1 MRNQYQYDVIYL
13 GGGVGAVNGAVPLGN
28 QGYHAAIIESTAIG
42 GTCPNFGCT
51 PKFTLDVPAE
61 LAYQARQMK
70 TLYGGS
76 ELKVDWYEDMQRKH
90 RNIDADPAGGMKKR
104 LKNAGVDVI
113 KGFGKLVDNHTIE
126 VNGNQLTTDKIV
138 IATGLTPNH
147 IDVPGTE
154 LTHDSTH
161 FLSIDHLPKRM
172 TVIGSGYV
180 AIELATL
187 AHEAGAEVTVLMHH
201 DRVLRGFDS
210 FLVDKLVASLKER
223 GMKFIANSAIKAI
236 KQSDSELIVEYQD
249 TQLKTDYVLD
259 ASGRNPVVHNIG
271 LEAVGVDFDDKGIKV
286 NDHLQTSVDN
296 IYADGDVIDFGKPE
310 LSPVATFESK
320 YLTKQFT
327 GATTD
332 PIKFP
337 PMPTNVFA
345 SPRLATVGVN
355 PESVDGDDN
364 YRVQRSTLSG
374 EMYYKESGQTVAA
387 RTLVF
392 DKDDYLVGASELSDQ
407 AADAIEILNMVISWH
422 ISREQIQGLIN
433 IFPSLG
439 SNILTSF

>member
-1 MRNQYQYDVIYL
+1 MSNQYDYDVIYL
-13 GGGVGAVNGAVPLGN
+13 GGGVGAVNGAVPLGKH
-28 QGYHAAIIESTAIG
+28 GYKAAIIESTAIG

-61 LAYQARQMK
+61 LAYRTSQFQ
-70 TLYGGS
+70 TIYGGNK
-76 ELKVDWYEDMQRKH
+76 LKVDWYEDMQRKH

-104 LKNAGVDVI
+104 LKAAGVDVI
-113 KGFGKLVDNHTIE
+113 HGYGKLVDNHTLA
-126 VNGNQLTTDKIV
+126 VNGKHLTTDKIV

-161 FLSIDHLPKRM
+161 FLSIDHLPKRL

-180 AIELATL
+180 AIELATI
-187 AHEAGAEVTVLMHH
+187 ANEAGADVTILMHR

-210 FLVDKLVASLKER
+210 FLVDKLVNSLKQR
-223 GMKFIANSAIKAI
+223 GMHFVPNSDIKAI
-236 KQSDSELIVEYQD
+236 ETHNDELVVKYQD
-249 TQLKTDYVLD
+249 QKLATDYILD

-271 LEAVGVDFDDKGIKV
+271 LEEVGVEYDEHGIKV

-296 IYADGDVIDFGKPE
+296 IYADGDVINLGKPE

-320 YLTKQFT
+320 YLTKQFI
-327 GATTD
+327 GETTAA
-332 PIKFP
+332 IEFP

-345 SPRLATVGVN
+345 SPRLASVGVN
-355 PESVDGDDN
+355 PEAVEQDAN
-364 YRVQRSTLSG
+364 YRVQRSVLSG
-374 EMYYKESGQTVAA
+374 EMYYKASGQTVAA

-392 DKDDYLVGASELSDQ
+392 DKDDFLVGASELSDQ
-407 AADAIEILNMVISWH
+407 AEDAIEILNMVISWH
-422 ISREQIQGLIN
+422 ISRKQIQGLIN

>member
-1 MRNQYQYDVIYL
+1 MSTQYDYDVIYL

-28 QGYHAAIIESTAIG
+28 KGYKAAIIESTAIG

-51 PKFTLDVPAE
+51 PKFTLDVPAD
-61 LAYQARQMK
+61 LAYRTSQFK
-70 TLYGGS
+70 KIYGGN

-104 LKNAGVDVI
+104 LKTAGVNVI
-113 KGFGKLVDNHTIE
+113 KGFGKLVDNHTIAVHGE
-126 VNGNQLTTDKIV
+126 QLTTDKIV

-161 FLSIDHLPKRM
+161 FLSIDHLPKRL
-172 TVIGSGYV
+172 TVIGGGYV
-180 AIELATL
+180 AIELATI
-187 AHEAGAEVTVLMHH
+187 ANEVGADVTVLLHR
-201 DRVLRGFDS
+201 DRILRSFDR
-210 FLVDKLVASLKER
+210 FLVDKLIDNLKER
-223 GMKFIANSAIKAI
+223 GMKFVTNSDIKAI
-236 KQSDSELIVEYQD
+236 EKQDDELIVKYQD
-249 TQLKTDYVLD
+249 TEVIADYVLD
-259 ASGRNPVVHNIG
+259 ASGRNPVVQNIG
-271 LEAVGVDFDDKGIKV
+271 LEEVGVKFDKKGIKV
-286 NDHLQTSVDN
+286 NDHLQTSVEN

-320 YLTKQFT
+320 YLTKLFT
-327 GATTD
+327 GETD
-332 PIKFP
+332 KAIKFP

-345 SPRLATVGVN
+345 SPRLAAVGIN
-355 PESVDGDDN
+355 PEEAEQSDQ
-364 YRVQRSTLSG
+364 YRVERTELSG
-374 EMYYKESGQTVAA
+374 EMYYKASGQTVAA

-392 DKDDYLVGASELSDQ
+392 DQDDYLVGASELSSQ
-407 AADAIEILNMVISWH
+407 AEDSIEILNMVISWH
-422 ISREQIQGLIN
+422 ISRQQIQGLIN

>member
-1 MRNQYQYDVIYL
+1 MSTKYDYDVIYL

-28 QGYHAAIIESTAIG
+28 KGYKAAIIESTAIG

-61 LAYQARQMK
+61 LAYRTSQFK
-70 TLYGGS
+70 KIYGGN

-104 LKNAGVDVI
+104 LKAAGVNVI
-113 KGFGKLVDNHTIE
+113 KGFGQLVDNHTIT
-126 VNGNQLTTDKIV
+126 VNGESLTTDKIV

-161 FLSIDHLPKRM
+161 FLSIDHLPERLV
-172 TVIGSGYV
+172 VIGSGYV
-180 AIELATL
+180 AIELATI
-187 AHEAGAEVTVLMHH
+187 ANEAGADVTVLMHH
-201 DRVLRGFDS
+201 DKVLRQFDP
-210 FLVDKLVASLKER
+210 FLVDKLVDSLTER
-223 GMKFIANSAIKAI
+223 GMKFVPNSDIKAI
-236 KQSDSELIVEYQD
+236 HKNNDELTVDYKDQQI
-249 TQLKTDYVLD
+249 TADYVLD

-271 LEAVGVDFDDKGIKV
+271 LEAVGVDFDEQGIKV
-286 NDHLQTSVDN
+286 NDHLQTSVEN

-320 YLTKQFT
+320 YLTKLFS
-327 GATTD
+327 GETD
-332 PIKFP
+332 EAIKFP

-345 SPRLATVGVN
+345 SPRIATVGIN
-355 PESVDGDDN
+355 PTTVDDDDN
-364 YRVQRSTLSG
+364 YRVVRSVLSG
-374 EMYYKESGQTVAA
+374 EMYYKASGQTVAA

-392 DKDDYLVGASELSDQ
+392 DKDDFLVGASELSDQ
-407 AADAIEILNMVISWH
+407 AEDAVEIFNMIISWH
-422 ISREQIQGLIN
+422 ISRKQIQGLIN